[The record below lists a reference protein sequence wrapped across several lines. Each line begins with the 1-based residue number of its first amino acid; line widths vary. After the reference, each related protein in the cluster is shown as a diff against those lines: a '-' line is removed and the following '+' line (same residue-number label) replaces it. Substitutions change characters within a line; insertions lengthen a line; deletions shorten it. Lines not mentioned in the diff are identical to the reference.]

1 MENALAV
8 PCLNSNISL
17 PAARM
22 NDSSPPSA
30 SVIAVRRHLA
40 AELERAR
47 TQLAQD
53 QWQALLVGVGDQGEI
68 AAYPCRLVLPFH
80 YPATIEELDAYGPDH
95 FTFPQSSWE
104 LRWQEIPEFVEQ
116 HEVYAALEDD
126 AESTRASARQKQR
139 RIEVLQDA
147 CAPFDPA
154 LTIIGV
160 ESDIGEWWEVNTFHI
175 SGPRIP
181 SPPTPVSDAQILARL
196 CRHTH
201 SYVGRSRFHMEGGA
215 IMEVS
220 FDGADTTDATIDLL
234 RSVPRLGELL
244 GKLRKMSL
252 KSTLVSHRSLRFLE
266 RELPHVEIAYS
277 HFLEG

>member
-1 MENALAV
+1 ML
-8 PCLNSNISL
+8 CLTSNVSL
-17 PAARM
+17 PSPRM

-30 SVIAVRRHLA
+30 SAGEVRRHLA

-53 QWQALLVGVGDQGEI
+53 QWQALLVGVRDQGEV

-95 FTFPQSSWE
+95 FTFPESSWE
-104 LRWQEIPEFVEQ
+104 LRWQEIPEFAEQ
-116 HEVYAALEDD
+116 YEIFAALEDD
-126 AESTRASARQKQR
+126 AESTRASARQKHR

-154 LTIIGV
+154 LTIIGI

-175 SGPRIP
+175 SGPRVP

-201 SYVGRSRFHMEGGA
+201 SYVGRSRFQIEGGA
-215 IMEVS
+215 ITEVS

-244 GKLRKMSL
+244 GKLRKISL
-252 KSTLVSHRSLRFLE
+252 ERTLVSHRSLRFLE

-277 HFLEG
+277 HYLEG